1 MVSEVDI
8 TISDQGKKDPPTNG
22 APGWICNDS
31 VQYKSKLEDFGHE
44 GETAVSTELEQL
56 DS

>member
-22 APGWICNDS
+22 APVWICNDS

-44 GETAVSTELEQL
+44 GETSVSTELEQL